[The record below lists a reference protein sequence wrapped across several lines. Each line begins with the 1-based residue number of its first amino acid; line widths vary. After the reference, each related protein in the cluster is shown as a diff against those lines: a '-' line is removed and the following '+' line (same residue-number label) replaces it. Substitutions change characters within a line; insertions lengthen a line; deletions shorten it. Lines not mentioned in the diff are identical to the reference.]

1 MKKKEKVQCE
11 MKDLTEMI
19 HRFVAANGQDV
30 CFVGNFVAFN
40 PVCDE
45 CLEKG
50 ADPVK
55 NEASKLF
62 AFGHKEALR
71 VLINEL
77 RDAIEDTADEEDW
90 VSI

>member
-1 MKKKEKVQCE
+1 MKKEKVQCE

-19 HRFVAANGQDV
+19 HRFAAANGQNV
-30 CFVGNFVAFN
+30 CFVGSFMAFK

-55 NEASKLF
+55 DEASRVF
-62 AFGHKEALR
+62 AFGDLEALR
-71 VLINEL
+71 AMINEL
-77 RDAIEDTADEEDW
+77 RDMIEDTADEDNW
-90 VSI
+90 VSV